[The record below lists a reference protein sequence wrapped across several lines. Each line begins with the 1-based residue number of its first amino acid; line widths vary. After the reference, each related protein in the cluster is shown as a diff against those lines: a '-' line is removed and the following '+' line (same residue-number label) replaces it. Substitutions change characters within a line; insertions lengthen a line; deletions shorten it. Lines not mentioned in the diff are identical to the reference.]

1 MRRILFYVLIAGTL
15 TAGLWL
21 YNNHEQALGV
31 VQQYV
36 ENGELVTLEAKF
48 TPEQIMETHR
58 KELLITPQHSFRN
71 SGLKFQPYLMMEVKY
86 TQSDKKPREGVL
98 FWSLVDGE
106 MVLNADTWE
115 KTHGFEDAINADAS
129 RTDFKLM
136 NALAKTKGTANI
148 DQLQKEFHIEKDV
161 LQSWINSATA
171 KHLIIQKGNELQL
184 HFQDP
189 KILVQPE
196 TKISNSLV
204 AKSYDYALRA
214 SKKYSSSQVQKL
226 TKAAFGDDF
235 KIRTITEVFLPVYSI
250 EVLNPDGSV
259 RTSDWNARNGQIIQP
274 KYLFN
279 QVGK

>member
-1 MRRILFYVLIAGTL
+1 MRRILFGLLIVGSLAT
-15 TAGLWL
+15 GLWL

-48 TPEQIMETHR
+48 TPEQIMESHR
-58 KELLITPQHSFRN
+58 KELLLTPQHTFRN
-71 SGLKFQPYLMMEVKY
+71 SVLKFQPYLMMEVKY
-86 TQSDKKPREGVL
+86 AQPDKKSREGVL

-106 MVLNADTWE
+106 MVLNGDTWE
-115 KTHGFEDAINADAS
+115 KSHGFEDAINAGAS

-136 NALAKTKGTANI
+136 NALAKSKGTANI
-148 DQLQKEFHIEKDV
+148 DQLQKEFHIEKEM

-189 KILVQPE
+189 KISVQPE
-196 TKISNSLV
+196 TKIANSLV
-204 AKSYDYALRA
+204 TKSYDSALRVP
-214 SKKYSSSQVQKL
+214 KKYSSNQVQKI
-226 TKAAFGDDF
+226 TKAAFGEDF
-235 KIRTITEVFLPVYSI
+235 KIRSTTEVFLPVYSI

-259 RTSDWNARNGQIIQP
+259 RTSDWNALNGQRIQP
-274 KYLFN
+274 KYLFS
-279 QVGK
+279 

>member
-1 MRRILFYVLIAGTL
+1 LIAGTL
-15 TAGLWL
+15 AAGLLL
-21 YNNHEQALGV
+21 YNNHEQIFGA

-48 TPEQIMETHR
+48 TPEQIMEIHR

-71 SGLKFQPYLMMEVKY
+71 SSIKFQSYLLMEVKY
-86 TQSDKKPREGVL
+86 TQPDKKSREGVL

-106 MVLNADTWE
+106 MILDADTWE
-115 KTHGFEDAINADAS
+115 KSHGFEDAINAEAS
-129 RTDFKLM
+129 RTDFKLI
-136 NALAKTKGTANI
+136 NALAKNKGSANI

-196 TKISNSLV
+196 TKIASSLV
-204 AKSYDYALRA
+204 TKSYDYALR
-214 SKKYSSSQVQKL
+214 SPKKYSKKQVEKL

-235 KIRTITEVFLPVYSI
+235 KIRSISEVFLPVYSI

-274 KYLFN
+274 KYLASA
-279 QVGK
+279 QRT

>member
-1 MRRILFYVLIAGTL
+1 MRRILFGLLIAGSL
-15 TAGLWL
+15 GIGFWL
-21 YNNHEQALGV
+21 YNNHEHALGV

-48 TPEQIMETHR
+48 SPEQIMESHR
-58 KELLITPQHSFRN
+58 KELLLSPQHTFRN
-71 SGLKFQPYLMMEVKY
+71 SALKFQPYLMMEVKY
-86 TQSDKKPREGVL
+86 AQPDKKSREGVL

-115 KTHGFEDAINADAS
+115 KSHGFEDAINAGAS

-136 NALAKTKGTANI
+136 HALAKSKGTANI
-148 DQLQKEFHIEKDV
+148 DQLQKEFHIEKEM

-171 KHLIIQKGNELQL
+171 KHLIVQKGNELQL

-189 KILVQPE
+189 KISVPPE
-196 TKISNSLV
+196 TKIANSLV
-204 AKSYDYALRA
+204 TKSYDSALRIP
-214 SKKYSSSQVQKL
+214 KKYSSSQVQKL

-235 KIRTITEVFLPVYSI
+235 KIRSITEVFLPVYSI

-259 RTSDWNARNGQIIQP
+259 RTSEWNALNGQRMQP
-274 KYLFN
+274 KYLN
-279 QVGK
+279 S